1 MDGEKMRKTGWKT
14 IFLTLF
20 IFIGIIWPA
29 GLTNAFFT
37 DRQQTLNSLHA
48 AANTSAVEEEF
59 EPPVLHPGENLYQ
72 KKITV
77 RNTGTTGC
85 FVRVFLAFS
94 DSRCAD
100 MTRIAPTKN
109 NMEAGV
115 FYPEN
120 EFRQH
125 LPAGWRYDASD
136 GYYYYVPALLPGE
149 VTNTL
154 MYGAKTVFPDEESIR
169 AFDIIVYEESVQ
181 MQDED
186 GQYYTGQDAYR
197 KAWNAYT
204 E

>member
-1 MDGEKMRKTGWKT
+1 MRKNSWKP
-14 IFLTLF
+14 IFLILF

-37 DRQQTLNSLHA
+37 DRQQIRNRLHA
-48 AANTSAVEEEF
+48 AVNTTSVEEEF
-59 EPPVLHPGENLYQ
+59 DPPVLQPGENRYL
-72 KKITV
+72 KKIAV

-100 MTRIAPTKN
+100 VTGIAPTQGD
-109 NMEAGV
+109 MQAGI

-149 VTNTL
+149 VTNPL
-154 MYGAKTVFPDEESIR
+154 MYGACTVISPEDDIR
-169 AFDIIVYEESVQ
+169 EFDIIVYEESVQ
-181 MQDED
+181 MQDDD
-186 GQYYTGQDAYR
+186 GVFYSGQDAWR
-197 KAWNAYT
+197 QAWEAYAGDGA
-204 E
+204 